1 MICETMIV
9 PLKWQSTQ
17 SGEKNGSLRFGPIKP
32 VLYAII
38 HFSFWIHAAVCFRVH
53 EEKCHSQ
60 KMANVNA
67 EQWSRGLRVQILR
80 ADCLIGIRQG
90 PRHTGGMM
98 EPVQLAT
105 LHPSF
110 FIYKQGQWLDLSC
123 RSGLHYSKTP
133 HVWILSSDKR
143 FFFANTTCSSQIS
156 WGLCSTSRLCKDPGR
171 YSGHCLE
178 YCQSPYQR
186 GKSSGRLSPASALT

>member
-38 HFSFWIHAAVCFRVH
+38 HFSFWIYAAVCFRVH

-67 EQWSRGLRVQILR
+67 EQWSRGLRVQILW
-80 ADCLIGIRQG
+80 AACLIGIPQG
-90 PRHTGGMM
+90 Y
-98 EPVQLAT
+98 VT
-105 LHPSF
+105 LV
-110 FIYKQGQWLDLSC
+110 
-123 RSGLHYSKTP
+123 
-133 HVWILSSDKR
+133 VWWKR
-143 FFFANTTCSSQIS
+143 FSWPLSTPVSS
-156 WGLCSTSRLCKDPGR
+156 STNKDNNLIC
-171 YSGHCLE
+171 HADLD
-178 YCQSPYQR
+178 
-186 GKSSGRLSPASALT
+186 ALQ